1 MSNTDDGEGD
11 VITYY
16 THSAPRN
23 NSYYPTSV
31 LSRHSKYNSVT
42 DHHTTD
48 TVAFSITKEDAVC
61 NFDGVIVKA
70 YRQQRPDKT
79 INLDLP
85 VFFVYN
91 LEDNEWVLVKGPTS
105 KYYDKEVYAHV
116 ERQAEE
122 ADPCVK

>member
-1 MSNTDDGEGD
+1 MIHDANKPYPLHEKYDLDD
-11 VITYY
+11 V
-16 THSAPRN
+16 
-23 NSYYPTSV
+23 
-31 LSRHSKYNSVT
+31 VT
-42 DHHTTD
+42 
-48 TVAFSITKEDAVC
+48 TKVC

-122 ADPCVK
+122 ADPCVKWLYWYDHLDQSCKDPKGIGGGDPIKKPCCPDP